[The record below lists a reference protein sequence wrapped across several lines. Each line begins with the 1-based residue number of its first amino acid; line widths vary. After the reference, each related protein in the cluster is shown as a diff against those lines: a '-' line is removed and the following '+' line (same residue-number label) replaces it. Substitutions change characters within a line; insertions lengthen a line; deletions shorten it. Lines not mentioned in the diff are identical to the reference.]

1 MMEQPIMLVIR
12 GKYYQYDKNLSEMER
27 IFDVG
32 RKKITWK
39 IKGEITEQGS
49 ISVSSFFFDFC
60 F

>member
-1 MMEQPIMLVIR
+1 MLVIR
-12 GKYYQYDKNLSEMER
+12 GKYYQYNKNLSEMER

-49 ISVSSFFFDFC
+49 ISVSSFFSIFVSWF
-60 F
+60 